1 MQNKMKMVATGLIIV
16 LFVVSATLIFYY
28 SVILLQTK
36 PNVLD
41 PPKEPDLQLSLAD
54 VPAADKVHLAE
65 QRIAAYKAYFDAVK
79 AVAEANGKQPIT
91 LYTTVIKDVLLGI
104 LTALLAAFATYAFSV
119 AATDVGHNVALSKG
133 APISDLKKFT
143 LFG

>member
-1 MQNKMKMVATGLIIV
+1 MQNKMKILASTLVII
-16 LFVVSATLIFYY
+16 LFVMAATLIFYY

-36 PNVLD
+36 PVTLKSPD
-41 PPKEPDLQLSLAD
+41 KPDLQLALTD
-54 VPAADKVHLAE
+54 VPATDKIKLAE
-65 QRIAAYKAYFDAVK
+65 QRIAAYKAYVDAVK

-91 LYTTVIKDVLLGI
+91 LYTAVIKDVLLGI

-133 APISDLKKFT
+133 ASINDLKKFT